1 MNRWELIRAF
11 LTGPLV
17 EATVPKPGNVSRKR
31 DFEDLS
37 IYNFLVAYPALGSIY
52 HEAVKRAES
61 IRSGLLKPNEAGIGE
76 LIRRGVEATKRVQD
90 ANPNFGVIVLSI
102 PLIMGLTL
110 TKKIPEGGE
119 KARLLIEES
128 TVRDTMELYRAIRTA
143 NPKGLPSG
151 VKYDVYSDKAFEELF
166 RDRINLMEL
175 AKMSAGREL
184 VFGEWANGYEL
195 TYRTFWRMAEELPSP
210 LEEAILSVFIEL
222 LSENIDTL
230 ILRKAGR
237 DEAELVRD
245 KAREVREERL
255 SLKAFEEFME
265 EKGDLRN
272 PGSLAD
278 VMAVSLSLLFL
289 AGVRVEMR
297 NGKAWLVTSRR

>member
-52 HEAVKRAES
+52 HETVKRAES

-166 RDRINLMEL
+166 RDQINLMEL

-210 LEEAILSVFIEL
+210 LEEAIPSVFIEL

-289 AGVRVEMR
+289 AGARVEMR

>member
-11 LTGPLV
+11 LTGPLIEV
-17 EATVPKPGNVSRKR
+17 AVPKPGNVSRKR

-37 IYNFLVAYPALGSIY
+37 IYNFLVAHPALGGIY

-61 IRSGLLKPNEAGIGE
+61 IRSGLLRPSEAGIGE

-90 ANPNFGVIVLSI
+90 ANPNFGVIVLSV

-110 TKKIPEGGE
+110 TKKIQEGGE

-128 TVRDTMELYRAIRTA
+128 TVRDTMELYRAIRIA
-143 NPKGLPSG
+143 NPKGLPGG

-175 AKMSAGREL
+175 AKMSAEREL
-184 VFGEWANGYEL
+184 VFGEWVKGYEL
-195 TYRTFWRMAEELPSP
+195 TYRTLTRLTERVPGP
-210 LEEAILSVFIEL
+210 LEETVVEVFMEL

-230 ILRKAGR
+230 VFRKAER
-237 DEAELVRD
+237 NEAELVRK
-245 KAREVREERL
+245 KAKEVVEGRMGL
-255 SLKAFEEFME
+255 EEFDGFMR

-278 VMAVSLSLLFL
+278 VMAVSLSLIFL
-289 AGVRVEMR
+289 SGAKVEMR
-297 NGKAWLVTSRR
+297 NGRAWFTAP

>member
-61 IRSGLLKPNEAGIGE
+61 IHSGLLKPNEAGIGE

-119 KARLLIEES
+119 KTRLLIEES
-128 TVRDTMELYRAIRTA
+128 TVRDTIELYRAIRTA

-210 LEEAILSVFIEL
+210 LEEVILSVFIEL

-245 KAREVREERL
+245 KAREVREGRL